1 MLQQWKQFVQKGSA
15 ESIRKDLLSSW
26 TRCRDLGLDPYRE
39 NYPAVL
45 PASCLEASL
54 AAHADLIEAA
64 NQVLE
69 PMQGLFDRS
78 GVVCGVL
85 DPSGL
90 VLHLLGSERLIKVF
104 SGVKVA
110 VGSQMIESLT
120 GTTGPTLAMAT
131 GIPVS
136 VCGPEHYSRCYH
148 WANCFSSPI
157 RDSGQNIVGCLNF
170 SSPHSP
176 QDDRT
181 APYLFGLLVQ
191 TVKSIEVHLRIRELV
206 ATFRHLFRSS
216 GSLSD
221 LTSQGILLVDGRG
234 TVVLCN
240 DQAESILGLKPFE
253 GSGQDI
259 RRILPDSLV
268 LERILRGQSCE
279 ERLPIQVH
287 KGKQHYSIVA
297 ERIPTPSGGAVSTL
311 ISIRPAGKC
320 WPGPTGGI
328 GHVARYTFE
337 DILGKSQAIVEVIR
351 RARIASKSNLTILL
365 EGETGTGKE
374 LLAQAIHNDSLRR
387 SRPFVA
393 INCSAIPRELVESE
407 LFGYAGGAFT
417 GSRKEGSFGKF
428 EIAEGGTLFL
438 DEVNTLTLDIQA
450 KLLRVLENRQLV
462 RVGDVQVRNIDVRI
476 IASSSVPLE
485 DLVQV
490 GTFRPDLFYR
500 LHVFKIAIPPLRE
513 RREDIQVIAEAL
525 LDHLHQKQNA
535 TKRKLSQEVLAL
547 LLSHEWPGNVRELRN
562 CLEYS
567 ASVSSGEEILAHDLP
582 EYLLGGS
589 KQSAGSPQ
597 KASFRE
603 MEKLAL
609 IAALRDAEGDVQ
621 RAARILGVSRA
632 TLYRKLKKHRVSP
645 QKTWE
650 DCSEN

>member
-1 MLQQWKQFVQKGSA
+1 MLQQWKQFVQTGSA
-15 ESIRKDLLSSW
+15 EGIRKDLLSSW
-26 TRCRDLGLDPYRE
+26 IRCRELGLDPFRE

-45 PASCLEASL
+45 PASRLEASI
-54 AAHADLIEAA
+54 AAHSDLIESAK
-64 NQVLE
+64 QVLE

-78 GVVCGVL
+78 GVVCGIL

-90 VLHLLGSERLIKVF
+90 VLHLLGSERLLKVF
-104 SGVKVA
+104 SGVQVA
-110 VGSQMIESLT
+110 VGSQMTESLT
-120 GTTGPTLAMAT
+120 GTTGPSLALAA

-157 RDSGQNIVGCLNF
+157 RDPGHNIVGCLNF
-170 SSPHSP
+170 SSPHGA
-176 QDDRT
+176 QGDHT
-181 APYLFGLLVQ
+181 APYLFGLMVQ
-191 TVKSIEVHLRIRELV
+191 TVKSIEVHLKIRELV

-216 GSLSD
+216 GSLSE
-221 LTSQGILLVDGRG
+221 LTSQGIVLVDGQG
-234 TVVLCN
+234 TVLLCN

-268 LERILRGQSCE
+268 LERILRGQAHE
-279 ERLPIQVH
+279 ERVPIQVH

-297 ERIPTPSGGAVSTL
+297 ERILTASGAAANTL
-311 ISIRPAGKC
+311 ITIRPEGKC

-337 DILGKSQAIVEVIR
+337 DILGKSPALLDVIR

-417 GSRKEGSFGKF
+417 GSRKEGSLGKF

-438 DEVNTLTLDIQA
+438 DEVNTLAPDIQA
-450 KLLRVLENRQLV
+450 KLLRVLENRQIV

-485 DLVQV
+485 GLVRA

-500 LHVFKIAIPPLRE
+500 LNVFKIAVPPLRE
-513 RREDIQVIAEAL
+513 RKEDIQVIAEVL
-525 LDHLHQKQNA
+525 LDHLHQKQNGPR
-535 TKRKLSQEVLAL
+535 RKLSQEVLAL
-547 LLSHEWPGNVRELRN
+547 LLAHDWPGNVRELRN

-567 ASVSSGEEILAHDLP
+567 ASVSSGQEILVHDLP
-582 EYLLGGS
+582 EYLHAVSGKSEEPLR
-589 KQSAGSPQ
+589 

-609 IAALRDAEGDVQ
+609 TAALRDAEGDVQ

-645 QKTWE
+645 QRTWGG
-650 DCSEN
+650 CSEN

>member
-1 MLQQWKQFVQKGSA
+1 MLQQWKQFVQTGSA
-15 ESIRKDLLSSW
+15 EKVRKDILCSW
-26 TRCRDLGLDPYRE
+26 TRCREQGLDPFRE

-45 PASCLEASL
+45 PASRLEASVSV
-54 AAHADLIEAA
+54 HGDLLEAA

-90 VLHLLGSERLIKVF
+90 VLHLLGSERLLKVF
-104 SGVKVA
+104 SGVQVA

-170 SSPHSP
+170 SSAHGA
-176 QDDRT
+176 QGDKV

-206 ATFRHLFRSS
+206 ATFQHLFRSS
-216 GSLSD
+216 VSLPE
-221 LTSQGILLVDGRG
+221 LTSQGILLVDGKG
-234 TVVLCN
+234 TVLLCN

-268 LERILRGQSCE
+268 LERILRGQSHE
-279 ERLPIQVH
+279 ERVPIQVH
-287 KGKQHYSIVA
+287 KGTQHYSIVA
-297 ERIPTPSGGAVSTL
+297 ERIPTASGSAANTL

-337 DILGKSQAIVEVIR
+337 DILGKSPPLLDVVR

-407 LFGYAGGAFT
+407 LFGYVGGAFT

-438 DEVNTLTLDIQA
+438 DEVNTLAPDIQA
-450 KLLRVLENRQLV
+450 KLLRVLENRQIV

-476 IASSSVPLE
+476 IASSSVSLE
-485 DLVQV
+485 GLV
-490 GTFRPDLFYR
+490 GEGAFRSDLFYR
-500 LHVFKIAIPPLRE
+500 LNVFKIDVPPLRE
-513 RREDIQVIAEAL
+513 RKEDIQVIAEAL
-525 LDHLHQKQNA
+525 LDHLHQRQNA
-535 TKRKLSQEVLAL
+535 PRRKLSREALDL
-547 LLSHEWPGNVRELRN
+547 LLAHDWPGNVRELRN

-567 ASVSSGEEILAHDLP
+567 LSVSSGEEIHVHDLP

-589 KQSAGSPQ
+589 RKSQ
-597 KASFRE
+597 KPLEKVSFRE

-609 IAALRDAEGDVQ
+609 TTALRDAEGDVQ
-621 RAARILGVSRA
+621 QAARMLGVSRA
-632 TLYRKLKKHRVSP
+632 TLYRKLKKHHVSLH
-645 QKTWE
+645 KTWGV
-650 DCSEN
+650 CSGN